1 MRNRRGG
8 GLSFPT
14 VSDWFDHQL
23 LRAMVKCRACAD
35 WPSFLDAPA
44 PQPRS
49 ITPRRSSALD
59 PIQPLVCVGWAKDEN
74 HIRFFFQKVKKEM

>member
-1 MRNRRGG
+1 MLRLRRLALVPPG
-8 GLSFPT
+8 
-14 VSDWFDHQL
+14 
-23 LRAMVKCRACAD
+23 AD
-35 WPSFLDAPA
+35 ALA

-74 HIRFFFQKVKKEM
+74 HISFFFQKVKKEM